1 MSSVISTLSI
11 HNGNF
16 IEVILLIGEQIQNVI
31 QISFGHSVAS
41 CKSTWLQSI
50 DTCAAPHT
58 VWELYIRWE
67 LMELYYLD
75 WGTLTA
81 ERVRIYATSLEFQMK
96 CYCQSL
102 TGPQRYF
109 SMRFLIF
116 LQIPC
121 QIVDLLRFPIVCNM
135 IAFFS
140 ISWPV
145 LRLPSRKLR
154 RKI

>member
-16 IEVILLIGEQIQNVI
+16 IEVISLIGEQIQM
-31 QISFGHSVAS
+31 SFKYHLDIRSLRANQRDYNQLIHV
-41 CKSTWLQSI
+41 QR
-50 DTCAAPHT
+50 T

>member
-1 MSSVISTLSI
+1 MLSSVICTLSI

-16 IEVILLIGEQIQNVI
+16 IEVISLIGEQIQMSLKYHLDIRSPRAI
-31 QISFGHSVAS
+31 QRDYNQLIYVHCTA
-41 CKSTWLQSI
+41 
-50 DTCAAPHT
+50 HT

-67 LMELYYLD
+67 LMELSYLD

-96 CYCQSL
+96 CYCQSF

-109 SMRFLIF
+109 SMWFLIF

-135 IAFFS
+135 IVFFS
-140 ISWPV
+140 LHFLTCSTIT
-145 LRLPSRKLR
+145 
-154 RKI
+154 I